1 MAKHKNK
8 KNSLFHSGRDE
19 GNEKNGARLTGDSID
34 LTANPGEE
42 SDSDLDIN
50 ELLRKYMPEYR
61 EEREAD
67 TRIDEL
73 FQETE
78 KKAEPQPEESDT
90 ATTPRIG
97 PSPATRMVSMPFS
110 SFMALPSREAAQSV
124 LPSAADATG
133 DVL

>member
-78 KKAEPQPEESDT
+78 KKAEDC
-90 ATTPRIG
+90 
-97 PSPATRMVSMPFS
+97 
-110 SFMALPSREAAQSV
+110 
-124 LPSAADATG
+124 
-133 DVL
+133 